1 MTQKTTSE
9 FSPSESRQRQRVVDT
24 LTRLMVTDRTI
35 SDAEMRFLKD
45 MFQRLDDGQLKQVL
59 HSWFPDERQ
68 AQAVSPVPTDVWWC
82 RNLLT
87 AALDEPR
94 HPAARPS

>member
-59 HSWFPDERQ
+59 HSWFPAARQ
-68 AQAVSPVPTDVWWC
+68 AQAVYLEKRFHQYQQMYGGAGIC
-82 RNLLT
+82 
-87 AALDEPR
+87 
-94 HPAARPS
+94 

>member
-35 SDAEMRFLKD
+35 TNAEMRFLKD
-45 MFQRLDDGQLKQVL
+45 MFQRLDDSQLPL
-59 HSWFPDERQ
+59 
-68 AQAVSPVPTDVWWC
+68 
-82 RNLLT
+82 
-87 AALDEPR
+87 
-94 HPAARPS
+94 

>member
-35 SDAEMRFLKD
+35 SEAEMRFLKD

-68 AQAVSPVPTDVWWC
+68 AQAVYLEKRFHQYQQMYGGAGIC
-82 RNLLT
+82 
-87 AALDEPR
+87 
-94 HPAARPS
+94 